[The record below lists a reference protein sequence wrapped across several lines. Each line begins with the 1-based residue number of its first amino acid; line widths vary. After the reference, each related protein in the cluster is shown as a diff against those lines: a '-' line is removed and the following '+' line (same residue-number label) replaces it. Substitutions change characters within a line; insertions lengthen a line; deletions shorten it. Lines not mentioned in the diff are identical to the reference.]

1 MTFADRCTM
10 PLGLEDRR
18 ILSGSL
24 RASSSYNYNHGP
36 DRARLNIY
44 ASHGR
49 TGAWVARHRNAKQ
62 WLQIDLGGM
71 SVVKGIATQGR
82 RGANQWVSSYT
93 LSYGRYG
100 NRFKT
105 YAVGG
110 RYKVQFYGL
119 RLLIP
124 VHTTPKT
131 VLRTFLKQSRYRSM
145 SVWTAKVFS
154 EPFQLRTVK
163 DMFSERF
170 WAWIRSWIT
179 TFFCVWTQLSP
190 GTVPVKCEEMTSI
203 T

>member
-1 MTFADRCTM
+1 M

-24 RASSSYNYNHGP
+24 RASSSYNYKHGP

-71 SVVKGIATQGR
+71 GVVKGIATQGR

-145 SVWTAKVFS
+145 SV
-154 EPFQLRTVK
+154 
-163 DMFSERF
+163 
-170 WAWIRSWIT
+170 
-179 TFFCVWTQLSP
+179 
-190 GTVPVKCEEMTSI
+190 
-203 T
+203 